1 LSHLNPN
8 GDQKCLLTR
17 DFSSVLTAKQVLSE
31 RIDLDKDYY
40 HCTRQIDHNCKEPYI
55 SEEELERSLLKLINF
70 MYIAHPQELVL
81 TDKIQKGLEE
91 FKRMREALFLQQ
103 DINPNSKVWDIRDYS
118 KYILA
123 NKNAEEKRELFN
135 LFQFPLFIQN
145 STITSLRAH

>member
-1 LSHLNPN
+1 
-8 GDQKCLLTR
+8 
-17 DFSSVLTAKQVLSE
+17 
-31 RIDLDKDYY
+31 
-40 HCTRQIDHNCKEPYI
+40 
-55 SEEELERSLLKLINF
+55 

>member
-1 LSHLNPN
+1 MFTYKGLLKCANCKASIIGEDRFRQRLNKEP
-8 GDQKCLLTR
+8 KYH
-17 DFSSVLTAKQVLSE
+17 
-31 RIDLDKDYY
+31 IYY

-81 TDKIQKGLEE
+81 TDKIQKGLVE